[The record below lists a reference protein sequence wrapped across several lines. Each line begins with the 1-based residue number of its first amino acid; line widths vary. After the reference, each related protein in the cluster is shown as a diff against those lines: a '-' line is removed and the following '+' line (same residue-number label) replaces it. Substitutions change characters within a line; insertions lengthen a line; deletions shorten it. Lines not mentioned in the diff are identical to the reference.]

1 MEPHPWWP
9 LLADPVPPVVDEPED
24 EPDDPLELELEE
36 LELPELEDPVVPVEL
51 VEEEALVPAEEEEL
65 VLPELEVPVLEDPVV
80 PVELA
85 EEDAP
90 ELGSLP
96 VAGPA
101 PVKLLAAPPPPLAHA
116 ARSRGKSKDEYL
128 SERCEIAEA
137 SIPCSLFSL

>member
-1 MEPHPWWP
+1 MV
-9 LLADPVPPVVDEPED
+9 PV
-24 EPDDPLELELEE
+24 ELVEEEALVPAEEEE
-36 LELPELEDPVVPVEL
+36 LVLPVLEDPVVPVEP